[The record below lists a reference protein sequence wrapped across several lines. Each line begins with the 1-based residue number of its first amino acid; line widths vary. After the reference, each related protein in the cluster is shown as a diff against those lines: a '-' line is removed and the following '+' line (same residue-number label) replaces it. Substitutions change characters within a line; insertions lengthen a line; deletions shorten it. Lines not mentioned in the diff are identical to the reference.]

1 MSVGAPCDAPKEGN
15 GMNSEA
21 FAGWLESLCVSERI
35 RALTLVYS
43 AMTVYTRELFFPDT
57 RKGRESVILDMLH
70 GVNEIHHTLANF
82 LLRWADNE
90 EDWPPQVLSQQLLE
104 IANQYR
110 IVGRLN
116 SAIEFAQTRNWTPK
130 A

>member
-1 MSVGAPCDAPKEGN
+1 
-15 GMNSEA
+15 MNSEA
-21 FAGWLESLCVSERI
+21 FAGWLETLSVSERI

-90 EDWPPQVLSQQLLE
+90 GDWPPRVLSQSLSE
-104 IANQYR
+104 IAIQYR
-110 IVGRLN
+110 VEGSLT
-116 SAIEFAQTRNWTPK
+116 SAIEFARTRKWTPK
-130 A
+130 TGGRVNE

>member
-1 MSVGAPCDAPKEGN
+1 
-15 GMNSEA
+15 MNSEA

-43 AMTVYTRELFFPDT
+43 AMTVYTRQLFFPDT

-70 GVNEIHHTLANF
+70 GVNEIQHTLANF

-110 IVGRLN
+110 IVGRLT

>member
-1 MSVGAPCDAPKEGN
+1 MH
-15 GMNSEA
+15 SEA
-21 FAGWLESLCVSERI
+21 FARWLESLSVSERM

-43 AMTVYTRELFFPDT
+43 AMTVYTRELLFPDT

-90 EDWPPQVLSQQLLE
+90 KDWPPQVLSQQLVE
-104 IANQYR
+104 IASQYR
-110 IVGRLN
+110 IAGQLN
-116 SAIEFAQTRNWTPK
+116 SAIEFAQTRNWAPK